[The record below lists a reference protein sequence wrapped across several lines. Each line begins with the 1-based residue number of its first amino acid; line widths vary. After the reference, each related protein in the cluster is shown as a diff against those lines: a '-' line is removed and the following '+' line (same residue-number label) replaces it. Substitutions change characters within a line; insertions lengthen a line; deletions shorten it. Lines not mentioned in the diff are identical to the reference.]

1 MRYLNWK
8 DEYLQ
13 MGKPIPRPSMV
24 ELKKIKLQ
32 LGNNNQIV
40 IPYSK
45 RVKNVLRYDLF
56 KITFELV
63 EDDIP
68 LTTSYYIARK
78 NKKKNR
84 KKW

>member
-1 MRYLNWK
+1 
-8 DEYLQ
+8 
-13 MGKPIPRPSMV
+13 MV

-56 KITFELV
+56 KITFELL
-63 EDDIP
+63 ENDEPI
-68 LTTSYYIARK
+68 TKSYYIARK
-78 NKKKNR
+78 NKKKKR

>member
-1 MRYLNWK
+1 MRYLSWK
-8 DEYLQ
+8 DDYTQ
-13 MGKPIPRPSMV
+13 RGKTKPRPSMV

-45 RVKNVLRYDLF
+45 RVKNVLRYNLF
-56 KITFELV
+56 NITFELV
-63 EDDIP
+63 ENDVPI
-68 LTTSYYIARK
+68 TKKYYIARK
-78 NKKKNR
+78 KKKKKN